1 MIKEIKEIPK
11 KTKEYAQ
18 DYVSIIILSFMA
30 VGLFIVEIVGGEK
43 PVSKKNN
50 GKKHLRIF

>member
-1 MIKEIKEIPK
+1 MIKEVPK